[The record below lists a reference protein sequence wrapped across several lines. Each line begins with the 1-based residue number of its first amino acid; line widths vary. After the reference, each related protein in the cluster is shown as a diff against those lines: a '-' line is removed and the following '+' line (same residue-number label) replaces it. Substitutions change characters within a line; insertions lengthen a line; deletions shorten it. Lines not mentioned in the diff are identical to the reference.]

1 MSILHTVNKSA
12 YERDTLEACVR
23 LAAKGASVLLIE
35 DGVYSAMSG
44 GKKSS
49 VIENAKGDLSFYVL
63 GPDVKARGLDESRLI
78 DGIKVID
85 YKGFVELAVAN
96 DTVSAW
102 L

>member
-12 YERDTLEACVR
+12 YERDTLESCVR

-63 GPDVKARGLDESRLI
+63 GPDVKARGLSEDRLI
-78 DGIKVID
+78 DGVKVVD
-85 YKGFVELAVAN
+85 YKGFVELTVAC
-96 DTVSAW
+96 DKVSSW

>member
-1 MSILHTVNKSA
+1 MSTLHTVNKSA
-12 YERDTLEACVR
+12 YERDSLEACIR
-23 LAAKGASVLLIE
+23 LASKGNAVLLIE

-49 VIENAKGDLSFYVL
+49 VIENAKSDLSFYVL
-63 GPDVKARGLDESRLI
+63 GPDVKARGISEDRLI
-78 DGIKVID
+78 DGVKVVD
-85 YKGFVELAVAN
+85 YKGFVELSVSN

>member
-63 GPDVKARGLDESRLI
+63 GPDIKARGLSEDRLI
-78 DGIKVID
+78 DGIKVVG
-85 YKGFVELAVAN
+85 YKGFVELTVSN